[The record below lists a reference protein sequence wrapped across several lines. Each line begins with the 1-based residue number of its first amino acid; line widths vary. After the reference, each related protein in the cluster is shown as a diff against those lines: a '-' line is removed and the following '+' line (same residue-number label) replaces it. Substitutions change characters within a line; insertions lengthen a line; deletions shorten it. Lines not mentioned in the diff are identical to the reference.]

1 MNSVRRRRWLWLA
14 AGALLSAF
22 VIAGVVSRKRGTA
35 GAVPSGSDKA
45 AAAASTPDVLLITI
59 DTLRADAVGFAG
71 NRRVSTPTLDRLAGQ
86 GLVFTNAHAH
96 NVVTLASHAN
106 ILTGL
111 YPYQHGV
118 RDNAGFRLAADVPTL
133 ATLLHEKGYA
143 TGAFVGAF
151 PLDSRFGLNR
161 GFDVY
166 DDRYPKEGTGLDFDI
181 SERPASAVVAAAQ
194 QWYAAT
200 SGRPRFLWVH
210 LYDCH
215 TPYRPPAPFAEQ
227 YRDAPYLG
235 EIAAVDAALGPLLAP
250 FLDGAA
256 PPTLVVLAGDHG
268 ESLGE
273 HGEDAHGLFA
283 YEATLA
289 VPLVVWYRGIVVPGR
304 DGRLARHVDIAPT
317 IAGVAGIRKPASWPG
332 ASLLATPP
340 KDSGAA
346 SYFEAFSA
354 TYNFA
359 GAPLRG
365 VIADGRKYIDLPLPE
380 LYDLKA
386 DPSEKQNLFATITDE
401 IRRLHRLI
409 PPESAIAAAARSEP
423 NSEEVS
429 RLRSLGYLS
438 GGAAVK
444 AVYTVEDDPKRL
456 VELNREVNRCVE
468 LYQGGDLRGAIDL
481 SRRVVRQRPAMPLAY
496 ANLAFLLRR
505 AGDTK
510 DALDVYR
517 AAVARG
523 VADDELLKH
532 YGLALCEVGRAGEAV
547 DVLRPLSGSIDPTKQ
562 NALGI
567 ALADAGRMD
576 EAQAAFQSALR
587 LDPRNVE
594 ALENMGIVLL
604 RSEDLSGARDWFL
617 KTLEIDQRTPRAWN
631 GLGVVQARL
640 GDERGAIDS
649 WSRAVALDPT
659 MYDALFNLG
668 LTAAKVGRTD
678 QARDALQR
686 FVSAA
691 PRSRYGADIEK
702 AQGIL
707 RSLGAA

>member
-1 MNSVRRRRWLWLA
+1 MNATRKRGWPWLA
-14 AGALLSAF
+14 AGAVLAAL
-22 VIAGVVSRKRGTA
+22 VIAGVVSSRKRGEPVA
-35 GAVPSGSDKA
+35 GKAPA
-45 AAAASTPDVLLITI
+45 AAAATPAPDVLLITI

-71 NRRVSTPTLDRLAGQ
+71 NRRVGTPTLDRLAGQ
-86 GLVFTNAHAH
+86 GLVFMNAHAH

-133 ATLLHEKGYA
+133 ATVLHEKGYA

-166 DDRYPKEGTGLDFDI
+166 DDGYRKEGTGLEFEI
-181 SERPASAVVAAAQ
+181 SERPASDVIAAAQ
-194 QWYAAT
+194 RWYAAA
-200 SGRPRFLWVH
+200 SGKPRFLWVH

-215 TPYRPPAPFAEQ
+215 EPYHPPAPFAQQ
-227 YRDAPYLG
+227 YRDDPYLG
-235 EIAAVDAALGPLLAP
+235 EVAAVDAALQPLLAP

-273 HGEDAHGLFA
+273 HGEDTHSLFA

-289 VPLVVWYRGIVVPGR
+289 VPLVVWYRGAVVPGR

-317 IAGVAGIRKPASWPG
+317 IAGVTGIRKPARWPG
-332 ASLLATPP
+332 ASLLAAPAKSP
-340 KDSGAA
+340 GAA
-346 SYFEAFSA
+346 SYFEAFSG
-354 TYNFA
+354 TYNFGA
-359 GAPLRG
+359 APLRG

-386 DPSEKQNLFATITDE
+386 DPSERQNLFSGSSDE
-401 IRRLHRLI
+401 IRRLRRLI
-409 PPESAIAAAARSEP
+409 PPESAIDAAARSEP
-423 NSEEVS
+423 DSEQVA

-444 AVYTVEDDPKRL
+444 AAYTADDDPKRL
-456 VELNREVNRCVE
+456 VEINREFYRCVV
-468 LYQGGDLRGAIDL
+468 LYRSGDLRGAIDL
-481 SRRVVRQRPAMPLAY
+481 SRRIVKKRPAMVLAY
-496 ANLAFLLRR
+496 VNLAFLLRR
-505 AGDTK
+505 SGDTA

-523 VADDELLKH
+523 IADEELLKH
-532 YGLALCEVGRAGEAV
+532 YGLALCEAGRAGEAV
-547 DVLRPLSGSIDPTKQ
+547 EVLRPIFHSSDPTKQ

-587 LDPRNVE
+587 LDPKNVE

-604 RSEDLSGARDWFL
+604 RSGNLSGARDWFR

-631 GLGVVQARL
+631 GLGVAQARL

-649 WSRAVALDPT
+649 WSKAVALDPT

-668 LTAAKVGRTD
+668 LTAAKVGLAD

-691 PRSRYGADIEK
+691 PRSRYSADIEK
-702 AQGIL
+702 ARGVL